1 MSDFQQN
8 RLDKN
13 SIEIGKS
20 YPITIVHITAKGI
33 IVNLEDNLTS
43 FIHISKIANAFIDD
57 INNFVAVGEQ
67 YNAIGIA
74 TDNGKDLSL
83 QHLNLK
89 SREQKSGDSEFKKIP
104 YSKPKAYKSLD
115 DMINDA
121 NASFRDKYDNRS
133 DSSNGKRRKPFKKPM
148 YD

>member
-1 MSDFQQN
+1 MSDFQN

-13 SIEIGKS
+13 TIEVGKS
-20 YPITIVHITAKGI
+20 YPITIAHITAKGI
-33 IVNLEDNLTS
+33 IVNLEDGLTA
-43 FIHISKIANAFIDD
+43 FIHISKVANAFIED

-74 TDNGKDLSL
+74 TDNGKELSL

-89 SREQKSGDSEFKKIP
+89 SRGHKPNDTESKKIS

-121 NASFRDKYDNRS
+121 NASFRDKHGNRLDN
-133 DSSNGKRRKPFKKPM
+133 SNGKRRKQFKKPM

>member
-1 MSDFQQN
+1 MNDFQN

-13 SIEIGKS
+13 TIEVGKS
-20 YPITIVHITAKGI
+20 YPITIAHITAKGI
-33 IVNLEDNLTS
+33 IVNLEDGLTS
-43 FIHISKIANAFIDD
+43 FIHISKIANAFIED

-74 TDNGKDLSL
+74 TDNGKELSL

-89 SREQKSGDSEFKKIP
+89 SRGHKPNDTESKKIP
-104 YSKPKAYKSLD
+104 YNKPKAYKSLD

-121 NASFRDKYDNRS
+121 NASFRDKHGNRS
-133 DSSNGKRRKPFKKPM
+133 DNSNGKRRKPFKKPI